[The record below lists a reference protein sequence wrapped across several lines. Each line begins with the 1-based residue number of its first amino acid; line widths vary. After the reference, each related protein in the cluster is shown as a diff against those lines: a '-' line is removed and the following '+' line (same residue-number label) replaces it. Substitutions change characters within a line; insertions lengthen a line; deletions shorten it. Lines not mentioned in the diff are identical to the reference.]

1 MSASTFKGFSRFFV
15 PTRMSRLANHRERY
29 LTRGKF
35 SNAKFEQEC
44 LTEYAETFL
53 TVCGD
58 LTFYQFPSEEYW
70 AKLLAATPQEFVL
83 GLDVPDAAR
92 SSGAP

>member
-1 MSASTFKGFSRFFV
+1 V
-15 PTRMSRLANHRERY
+15 LAQHGVYFGTSSWKYDGWLGNIYSQERY

-44 LTEYAETFL
+44 LTEYAETFS

-58 LTFYQFPSEEYW
+58 FAFYQFPTEEYW
-70 AKLLAATPQEFVL
+70 RRLFSRTPPGFVF
-83 GLDVPDAAR
+83 GF
-92 SSGAP
+92 